1 MSYPNHR
8 EHAIA
13 LINEGGATRA
23 SLCETLGIKPTSLA
37 TVFSQLRLMGKCPIE
52 DDNKVLRIGTPEEYE
67 ALKTVKTSN
76 KKVLTPE
83 EQLDAANKR
92 VDRATKAYDRA
103 AENKNQDKSA
113 KTKWKFKAAEAE
125 LELAKIALAELTGSG
140 AHADGTDGTF
150 A

>member
-67 ALKTVKTSN
+67 ALKPSR
-76 KKVLTPE
+76 P
-83 EQLDAANKR
+83 
-92 VDRATKAYDRA
+92 ATRR
-103 AENKNQDKSA
+103 S
-113 KTKWKFKAAEAE
+113 
-125 LELAKIALAELTGSG
+125 
-140 AHADGTDGTF
+140 
-150 A
+150 